1 MYIITRFTIYALVLV
16 TVMGCGSSSSTP
28 DGEGLLRR
36 AQQAWTGDW
45 HAVWQVEWDGAPVRE
60 PLTAEVWHAADGRL
74 RIETLEV
81 PSPAL
86 SGLTLVENGTTSW
99 LYDLRH
105 DHITT
110 GSDRQMKIPLT
121 SDALDAID
129 WLLTNLD
136 EPTLSVSGRRIFES
150 GPATRIDAGLSNG
163 DRVALWIHDET
174 GLPSRVELHSAVW
187 GEAVFIARSVSVPD
201 SLHPDLF
208 VFQQMGSIDGDLPK

>member
-1 MYIITRFTIYALVLV
+1 MHIITRFTIIAVAFV
-16 TVMGCGSSSSTP
+16 TIMGCGSSSSTP

-36 AQQAWTGDW
+36 AQQSWTGDW

-86 SGLTLVENGTTSW
+86 SGLTLVEDGNTSW

-105 DHITT
+105 DEFKT
-110 GSDRQMKIPLT
+110 GLDRQMKIPLT
-121 SDALDAID
+121 SDAMDTID
-129 WLLTNLD
+129 WLLANLD
-136 EPTLSVSGRRIFES
+136 ESTLSVSGRKTLES
-150 GPATRIDAGLSNG
+150 GLATRMDAGLSNG

-187 GEAVFIARSVSVPD
+187 GEAAFIARSVSVPD
-201 SLHPDLF
+201 SLDPDLF
-208 VFQQMGSIDGDLPK
+208 VFQQIGGIGSDLPK

>member
-1 MYIITRFTIYALVLV
+1 MHVITRFTIFAVVLV
-16 TVMGCGSSSSTP
+16 TVIGCGSASSTP

-74 RIETLEV
+74 RIETLEM
-81 PSPAL
+81 PGPAF

-99 LYDLRH
+99 LYDLHH
-105 DHITT
+105 DQIKT

-121 SDALDAID
+121 SDAMDAID
-129 WLLTNLD
+129 WLLANLD
-136 EPTLSVSGRRIFES
+136 EPTLSVSGGKTLES
-150 GPATRIDAGLSNG
+150 GPATRMDAILSNG

-187 GEAVFIARSVSVPD
+187 GKAAFTARSISVPD

-208 VFQQMGSIDGDLPK
+208 VFRQMGGIGSDLPK

>member
-1 MYIITRFTIYALVLV
+1 MHIILRFTIFAVILV

-28 DGEGLLRR
+28 DGEDLLRR
-36 AQQAWTGDW
+36 AQQTWSGDW
-45 HAVWQVEWDGAPVRE
+45 HAVWEVKWDGAPVRE
-60 PLTAEVWHAADGRL
+60 PLIAEVWHAADGRL

-105 DHITT
+105 DQITT
-110 GSDRQMKIPLT
+110 GSHKQMKIPLT

-129 WLLTNLD
+129 WLLANLD
-136 EPTLSVSGRRIFES
+136 EPTLSVSGRKILES
-150 GPATRIDAGLSNG
+150 GPATRMDAGLSNG

-187 GEAVFIARSVSVPD
+187 GEAAFIARSVSVPD

-208 VFQQMGSIDGDLPK
+208 AFQQMGGNGSDLPK

>member
-1 MYIITRFTIYALVLV
+1 MHIITRFTIYAVVLA
-16 TVMGCGSSSSTP
+16 TAMGCGSSSSTP

-105 DHITT
+105 DQITT
-110 GSDRQMKIPLT
+110 GSDRQITACGEWICDQDSLT
-121 SDALDAID
+121 GGMTMIHAQNTLVAISNIVVTFFVPAVV
-129 WLLTNLD
+129 WITLGAGLLQLAYVGIRRLST
-136 EPTLSVSGRRIFES
+136 TLSG
-150 GPATRIDAGLSNG
+150 
-163 DRVALWIHDET
+163 
-174 GLPSRVELHSAVW
+174 SRKLAKT
-187 GEAVFIARSVSVPD
+187 AR
-201 SLHPDLF
+201 
-208 VFQQMGSIDGDLPK
+208 